1 MVKSFVKNGLKTSVA
16 GFCAI
21 KESLVV
27 FKKRAVTL
35 RRDSNIQEVRSEN
48 KQYSGRGAEW
58 AFRTIVLMKQFL

>member
-1 MVKSFVKNGLKTSVA
+1 MVKSFVKDGLKTSVA

-48 KQYSGRGAEW
+48 KQYSGRGAE
-58 AFRTIVLMKQFL
+58 